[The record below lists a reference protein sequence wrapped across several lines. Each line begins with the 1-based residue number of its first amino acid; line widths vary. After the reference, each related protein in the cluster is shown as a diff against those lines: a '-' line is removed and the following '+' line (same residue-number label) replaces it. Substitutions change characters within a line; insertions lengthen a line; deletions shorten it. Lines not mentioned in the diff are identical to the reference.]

1 MPDAL
6 TDADVEAAFRLGV
19 SRHFLEHMDTG
30 LGTAQVVPLLK
41 AAGQSWGHV
50 GPCGDGPYSDGENAE
65 WWSIWLERIPAGV
78 AVRVEHCVRDP
89 ESSTV
94 LREGRVVW
102 NQLANMATVTALRM
116 RRERD
121 PDAEPRP
128 GEQTALP
135 I

>member
-19 SRHFLEHMDTG
+19 SRHLLERLDTG
-30 LGTAQVVPLLK
+30 LGTVQVVPLLK
-41 AAGQSWGHV
+41 ADAQMWGHV
-50 GPCGDGPYSDGENAE
+50 GPCDDGPYSDGENDE
-65 WWSIWLERIPAGV
+65 WWSISIHRVTAGV
-78 AVRVEHCVRDP
+78 EVKVEHCVRDP
-89 ESSTV
+89 ETSTV